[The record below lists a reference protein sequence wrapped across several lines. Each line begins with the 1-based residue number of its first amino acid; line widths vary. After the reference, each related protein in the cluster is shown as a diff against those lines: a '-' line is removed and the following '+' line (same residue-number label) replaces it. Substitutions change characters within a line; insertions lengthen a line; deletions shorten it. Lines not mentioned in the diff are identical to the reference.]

1 MTCVTVEGMVSYVL
15 GLLAFLAVCIVAA
28 MFPTLT
34 AYVIFGV
41 VAVMAVGHFRDRVRE
56 SARFRKGK

>member
-1 MTCVTVEGMVSYVL
+1 MSYVL